1 MSTTSRS
8 LFDALYDALARK
20 SPGIALADGTA
31 SHFQFMDTPCPA
43 AWHTGQDARAF
54 LLADSCATRLDGF
67 FMPGG
72 SFSEAYRNYVQA
84 LEPRSGASS
93 ARFCAT
99 VAQSANLNRAL
110 VMIDRQARAAFQDYR
125 TKYKGTQLTY
135 LEWLADPRGGHNYQT
150 PMRGFTQ
157 LRQSHSRLQALALR
171 AYDPDLAEAQ
181 LALAPWSESMS
192 ISHMGESRDVA
203 QTAIEGDLAGDIR
216 RWDARRRV
224 SHDLDVTLTGHETLA
239 YVWRTALR
247 GTPRSLGWGACT
259 PAGMNTQR
267 IASDPRFKLRLL
279 GSGLNS
285 YRIRRGSWFKPA
297 LLNPRA
303 RLVAGS
309 PFNSDSFFGEHGS
322 LHQVLDEILVIH
334 RPMVQ
339 LTLSTQVYVEE
350 IARHVSASVHSA
362 DLLGLRFALDGLAS
376 LQPVSDGQTT
386 TITLQAP
393 STQRAQVLGMLSRL
407 VWNGHGAEAPKP
419 AEPVATETVSDFGAL
434 A

>member
-1 MSTTSRS
+1 MSTTSHS
-8 LFDALYDALARK
+8 HFEALYDALARK
-20 SPGIALADGTA
+20 FPGIAQADGKRA
-31 SHFQFMDTPCPA
+31 NFQFMDTPCPA
-43 AWHTGQDARAF
+43 AWHDGKDARAF

-67 FMPGG
+67 YLPGG

-84 LEPRSGASS
+84 IEPRAGASA
-93 ARFCAT
+93 ARYCAT

-125 TKYKGTQLTY
+125 TRYKGTQVTF
-135 LEWLADPRGGHNYQT
+135 LEWLSDPRGGHNYQS

-171 AYDPDLAEAQ
+171 AYDPALAEAQ
-181 LALAPWSESMS
+181 LALAPWSETMS
-192 ISHMGESRDVA
+192 ISHMGETRDVA
-203 QTAIEGDLAGDIR
+203 LTTIEGDLAGDIR
-216 RWDARRRV
+216 RWDARRRI
-224 SHDLDVTLTGHETLA
+224 SHDLDVTVTSHDALA
-239 YVWRTALR
+239 YPWRTALR
-247 GTPRSLGWGACT
+247 GSPRPLGWGACT

-267 IASDPRFKLRLL
+267 IASDPHFRMRLL

-285 YRIRRGSWFKPA
+285 YRIRRGAWFKA
-297 LLNPRA
+297 ELLNPWA
-303 RLVAGS
+303 RLIAGS
-309 PFNSDSFFGEHGS
+309 PFNSDSFFGAHGS
-322 LHQVLDEILVIH
+322 LHQVLDEVLVIH
-334 RPMVQ
+334 RPVIQ
-339 LTLSTQVYVEE
+339 LTVSTQVYVEE

-393 STQRAQVLGMLSRL
+393 STQRAQVLGMLSQL
-407 VWNGHGAEAPKP
+407 AWNGQGAEPEQPARP
-419 AEPVATETVSDFGAL
+419 AEAETVSDFGAL